1 MIFINFLTL
10 LPALAGLVAADPPPA
25 NQVVRRVTIRD
36 EIIMRVPIRPRPGGT
51 PVEWREKRGPKCIA
65 AAEIAGATLSG
76 RNSVDFVLRDR
87 RRMRAELDSDCPAL
101 DFYGGFYVQPE
112 DDRLCARRDVIRS
125 RMGGMCRIERFRKLE
140 RRFNR

>member
-1 MIFINFLTL
+1 VIFINFLTL
-10 LPALAGLVAADPPPA
+10 LPALAGLATADPPPA

-36 EIIMRVPIRPRPGGT
+36 EIIMRVPIRPRPG
-51 PVEWREKRGPKCIA
+51 PEVEWREKRGPKCIA
-65 AAEIAGATLSG
+65 AADIAGATLSG
-76 RNSVDFVLRDR
+76 RGTIDFVLRDR
-87 RRMRAELDSDCPAL
+87 RRLRAVLDSDCPAL

-112 DDRLCARRDVIRS
+112 DDRLCVRRDVIRS